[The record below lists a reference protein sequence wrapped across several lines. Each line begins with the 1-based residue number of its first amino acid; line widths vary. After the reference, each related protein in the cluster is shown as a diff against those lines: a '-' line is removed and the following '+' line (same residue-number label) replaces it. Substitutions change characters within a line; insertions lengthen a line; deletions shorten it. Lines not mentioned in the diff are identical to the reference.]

1 MIHTPLE
8 KAHEAILLFVGQ
20 DFNEKWLSVQL
31 FQLFATKTVMI
42 NSGIDSWAQY
52 FQIAISFEQG
62 NASSVVSAKVSTA
75 HSAFADWTELSYG

>member
-31 FQLFATKTVMI
+31 
-42 NSGIDSWAQY
+42 
-52 FQIAISFEQG
+52 ISAVCNKNRYDKFR
-62 NASSVVSAKVSTA
+62 
-75 HSAFADWTELSYG
+75 H

>member
-62 NASSVVSAKVSTA
+62 NASSVVSAKVLTA
-75 HSAFADWTELSYG
+75 HSALQTGLS